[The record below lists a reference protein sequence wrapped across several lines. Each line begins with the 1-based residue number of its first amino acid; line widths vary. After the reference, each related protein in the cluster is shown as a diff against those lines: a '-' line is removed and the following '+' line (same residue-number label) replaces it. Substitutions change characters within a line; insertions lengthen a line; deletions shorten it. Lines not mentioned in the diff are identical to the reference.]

1 MHSRA
6 EGERSGAAFVA
17 PPMGEQ
23 VFPCNGRSSLSHR
36 SDVRADEGDP
46 TGPPDHS
53 AVCDDAD
60 AAARE
65 ADHVDLLVLRPTSST
80 SAMPKAKCIAGRRE
94 RLAAAHGPMTT
105 STATRPS
112 VAV

>member
-1 MHSRA
+1 M
-6 EGERSGAAFVA
+6 A

-60 AAARE
+60 AAAGE
-65 ADHVDLLVLRPTSST
+65 ADHVDLLAMRADEGELHDAEVQLDRQREECLSASMPT
-80 SAMPKAKCIAGRRE
+80 M
-94 RLAAAHGPMTT
+94 
-105 STATRPS
+105 TATT
-112 VAV
+112 VAAG

>member
-1 MHSRA
+1 
-6 EGERSGAAFVA
+6 
-17 PPMGEQ
+17 MGEQ

-60 AAARE
+60 AAAGE
-65 ADHVDLLVLRPTSST
+65 AGHVDLLAMRADEFDLRDAEGQVGLPRF
-80 SAMPKAKCIAGRRE
+80 RR
-94 RLAAAHGPMTT
+94 HSG
-105 STATRPS
+105 
-112 VAV
+112 